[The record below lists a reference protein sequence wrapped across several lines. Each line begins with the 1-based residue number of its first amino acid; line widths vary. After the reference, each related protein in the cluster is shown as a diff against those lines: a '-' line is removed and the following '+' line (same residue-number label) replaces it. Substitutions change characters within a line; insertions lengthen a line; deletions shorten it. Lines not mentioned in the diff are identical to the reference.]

1 MDILD
6 EGASAPLSSRFEVAA
21 QPEGN
26 AAVVNVGQLHP
37 QPGNAALAA
46 QGATNNGIV
55 AVNSRALVDEALK
68 NWENFSSENLI
79 DLGNIRPM
87 IPIGIDPPDHLK
99 FRKLL
104 DPLFAPK
111 RMDAIEADVAAR
123 VNRFIDGFEERGT
136 CNFTAELAEPFPSS
150 VFLGLMGLPWSELET
165 MMRLRD
171 GLLRPTGTDND
182 SRLAYQKATALEV
195 YDFFGTILEERAR
208 DPQDDIL
215 TLFLTTEVG
224 GAMLTREEVLDICF
238 LLLIA
243 GLDTVTDS
251 LTCFWAFLA
260 QNPEHRQQIVDD
272 PDVIPHAVE
281 ELLRWETPVPSVIR
295 WSRHA
300 CTVGGQEVAAG
311 DFLSVNISAANVD
324 ENEFPDPLE
333 VRFDREVNR
342 HLSFGG
348 GVHRCLGS
356 HLARRELRVA
366 LREWHRRIPEYSLAP
381 GFEVAYNPPLR
392 FVPNLQLA
400 WPR

>member
-1 MDILD
+1 VDTHD
-6 EGASAPLSSRFEVAA
+6 EGGSAPLSARFEVAA
-21 QPEGN
+21 QPAGN
-26 AAVVNVGQLHP
+26 SAVVNVGQLHP
-37 QPGNAALAA
+37 QPGNAALAE
-46 QGATNNGIV
+46 QGATNTSGMV
-55 AVNSRALVDEALK
+55 SVNSRALVDETLK
-68 NWENFSSENLI
+68 NWANFSSENLI

-87 IPIGIDPPDHLK
+87 LPIGIDPPDHLK
-99 FRKLL
+99 YRKLL

-123 VNRFIDGFEERGT
+123 VNRFIDGFEERGS
-136 CNFTAELAEPFPSS
+136 CNFTTELAEPFPSS

-171 GLLRPTGTDND
+171 GLLRPAGQDGEA
-182 SRLAYQKATALEV
+182 RLAFQKATALEV
-195 YDFFGTILEERAR
+195 YEFFGAILDERGR

-215 TLFLTTEVG
+215 TLFLTAEVG
-224 GAMLTREEVLDICF
+224 GAMLDREEVLDICF

-272 PDVIPHAVE
+272 PEVIPRAVE
-281 ELLRWETPVPSVIR
+281 ELLRWETPVPSVVR
-295 WSRHA
+295 WSRRE
-300 CTVGGQEVAAG
+300 CTVGDQEIAAG
-311 DFLSVNISAANVD
+311 DIVSVNISAANVD

-366 LREWHRRIPEYSLAP
+366 LREWHRRIPNYGLAP
-381 GFEVAYNPPLR
+381 GYEVAYNPPLR

-400 WPR
+400 WR